1 MSAAVRLPD
10 DSVRTREQGLHGGL
24 VAVHFASFELCFQI
38 FFQRQVEERVEDIL
52 ILFTRDL
59 GHVLAL
65 EVLVFRQYRSEDE
78 LQVPATREIAGPAWI
93 VGHLDGFKM
102 ELGASRRV
110 AEQLFAL

>member
-1 MSAAVRLPD
+1 MGTAVRLPD
-10 DSVRTREQGLHGGL
+10 DGVRTREQGLHGGL
-24 VAVHFASFELCFQI
+24 VTIHFTSFELRFQI

-52 ILFTRDL
+52 ILFARDL

-78 LQVPATREIAGPAWI
+78 LQVPAAREIASPTWI
-93 VGHLDGFKM
+93 IGRLDGFKM

-110 AEQLFAL
+110 AE